1 MTELAEK
8 IPTSVNNLSNKL
20 RKKTIKFEEVC
31 QIADILGYHIKFEK
45 NTKQIYGNLR
55 SRLGFQPNKEDFKL
69 FGRPKPDNFY
79 YKLCTFLSLCCDAK
93 RLVGRGRS
101 SQGDEPYCVVPFNAD
116 KPSRERNVPK
126 KEKHADRLITT
137 KLNLSGLTRFA
148 QTKSALLMFR

>member
-93 RLVGRGRS
+93 R
-101 SQGDEPYCVVPFNAD
+101 
-116 KPSRERNVPK
+116 KNVPK